1 VTISNQVD
9 PITRLLNVFVK
20 PESNQSLLINEYIE
34 AKIILAIATTLV
46 VPRQALLPDGKA
58 FRIFTVEKG
67 HAVQHQVQVGIENDT
82 QAEVIASDVKD
93 QDEIVV
99 LGNYELEDGMLVEV
113 QKP

>member
-1 VTISNQVD
+1 
-9 PITRLLNVFVK
+9 
-20 PESNQSLLINEYIE
+20 
-34 AKIILAIATTLV
+34 
-46 VPRQALLPDGKA
+46 
-58 FRIFTVEKG
+58 
-67 HAVQHQVQVGIENDT
+67 VQVGIENDT